1 MTVYRLA
8 WRHLRDR
15 KFQLLAIAVLQ
26 IAQVLLGLT
35 LPALGANVI
44 DYGILERNSSYIW
57 SRGLLMGLF
66 TLAQVL
72 CAIGA
77 IYYGALVS
85 THLGRELRRE
95 TFAHVQRFSPA
106 DQQRFGAS
114 TLVTRTTNDV
124 NQIQMVT
131 LMSLTIMVTA
141 PIMGVGGVL
150 MAIGQDVVLSLT
162 LLVII
167 PVLTAI
173 ILVCTAMLAT
183 RYETLQR
190 RVDAINDALRSQL
203 SGVRVIRAFRRE
215 EAMAGEFEVHNRN
228 FRSIMLQIGTIWSA
242 LLPAM
247 SAVIGLASALIV
259 WIGGHR
265 IAGGSMPVGALA
277 AFITYLMMILG
288 AVMMLGMIIMV
299 VPRGNVSAERVIEVN
314 TTVPSITDAPDARE
328 MPPGPVTFRLRD
340 ISLTYADADEPA
352 LRGISL
358 CVRPG
363 TTTAIIGASGS
374 GKSSLVKILPRL
386 VDVSTG
392 RFTVEG
398 GAGAGAGG
406 EAGETESGSAATR
419 GAGTRE
425 AGAGEVDVRDIR
437 LADFRRRVALVPQR
451 AFLFSGTVASNVAGS
466 TRDIDQERVID
477 ALRCAQA
484 WDFVEAG
491 GGLEMPVE
499 TGGTNLSGGQRQRLT
514 IARALYRALPDSSG
528 QSGADLV
535 VFDDSFSALDYAT
548 DAQLRA
554 NLKERIRDAAVVI
567 IAQRIST
574 TRSAD
579 CVVVLDCGEVVGC
592 GTHAELMETNDMYRS
607 IVRSQERGPEGSAE
621 ANGAERGTGAS
632 GTEPS
637 DTEPSGTAAATSEEA
652 RA

>member
-15 KFQLLAIAVLQ
+15 KFQLFAIAVLQ

-358 CVRPG
+358 CFRPG

-386 VDVSTG
+386 VDVTTG

-398 GAGAGAGG
+398 SAGAGTGG
-406 EAGETESGSAATR
+406 EAGETETSGAAAR
-419 GAGTRE
+419 G

-466 TRDIDQERVID
+466 TRDIDQERVIN
-477 ALRCAQA
+477 ALHCAQA
-484 WDFVEAG
+484 WDFVQAG

-528 QSGADLV
+528 QAGADLV

-548 DAQLRA
+548 DARVRA

-592 GTHAELMETNDMYRS
+592 GTHAELMETNEMYRS

-621 ANGAERGTGAS
+621 R

-637 DTEPSGTAAATSEEA
+637 GPEGGTEPGGAETSGNATATSEEV

>member
-358 CVRPG
+358 CFKPG

-386 VDVSTG
+386 VDVTAG

-398 GAGAGAGG
+398 
-406 EAGETESGSAATR
+406 S
-419 GAGTRE
+419 

-466 TRDIDQERVID
+466 TRDINQERVID

-484 WDFVEAG
+484 WDFVQAG

-528 QSGADLV
+528 RAGADLV

-621 ANGAERGTGAS
+621 RGTEAKGTERGTAGSGA
-632 GTEPS
+632 
-637 DTEPSGTAAATSEEA
+637 EPSGTAAATGEEA

>member
-358 CVRPG
+358 CFKPG

-386 VDVSTG
+386 VDVTAG

-398 GAGAGAGG
+398 
-406 EAGETESGSAATR
+406 S
-419 GAGTRE
+419 

-466 TRDIDQERVID
+466 TRDINQERVID

-484 WDFVEAG
+484 WDFVQAG

-528 QSGADLV
+528 RAGADLV

-621 ANGAERGTGAS
+621 RGMEAKGTERGTAGSGA
-632 GTEPS
+632 
-637 DTEPSGTAAATSEEA
+637 EPSGTAAATGEEA

>member
-15 KFQLLAIAVLQ
+15 KFQLFAIAVLQ

-95 TFAHVQRFSPA
+95 TFSHVQRFSPA

-358 CVRPG
+358 CFRPG

-398 GAGAGAGG
+398 
-406 EAGETESGSAATR
+406 S
-419 GAGTRE
+419 

-466 TRDIDQERVID
+466 TRDIDQERVIN
-477 ALRCAQA
+477 ALHCAQA
-484 WDFVEAG
+484 WDFVQAG

-528 QSGADLV
+528 RAGADLV

-548 DAQLRA
+548 DARVRA

-592 GTHAELMETNDMYRS
+592 GTHAELMETNEMYRS

-621 ANGAERGTGAS
+621 R

-637 DTEPSGTAAATSEEA
+637 GPEGGTEPGGAETAGNATATSEEV

>member
-15 KFQLLAIAVLQ
+15 KFQLFAIAVLQ

-44 DYGILERNSSYIW
+44 DYGILEGNSSYIW
-57 SRGLLMGLF
+57 SRGLLMLLF

-173 ILVCTAMLAT
+173 ILVCTAMLAK

-203 SGVRVIRAFRRE
+203 SGVRVIRAFRLE
-215 EAMAGEFEVHNRN
+215 DAMAGEFEGHNRN

-265 IAGGSMPVGALA
+265 IVGGSMPVGALA

-314 TTVPSITDAPDARE
+314 STVPSIADAPNARE
-328 MPPGPVTFRLRD
+328 MPHGPLTFSLRD

-352 LRGISL
+352 LRGISITF
-358 CVRPG
+358 RPG

-392 RFTVEG
+392 RYTVEAST
-398 GAGAGAGG
+398 GAGD
-406 EAGETESGSAATR
+406 
-419 GAGTRE
+419 
-425 AGAGEVDVRDIR
+425 VDVRDIR
-437 LADFRRRVALVPQR
+437 LADFRRRVAIVPQR

-484 WDFVEAG
+484 WDFVQAG

-528 QSGADLV
+528 RAGADLV

-548 DAQLRA
+548 DARVRA
-554 NLKERIRDAAVVI
+554 NLKERVRDAAVVI

-592 GTHAELMETNDMYRS
+592 GTHTELMETNEMYRS
-607 IVRSQERGPEGSAE
+607 IVRSQEREPEGDAVRDTEADSAE
-621 ANGAERGTGAS
+621 TN
-632 GTEPS
+632 
-637 DTEPSGTAAATSEEA
+637 GTAAATNEEA

>member
-15 KFQLLAIAVLQ
+15 KFQLFAIAVLQ

-95 TFAHVQRFSPA
+95 TFSHVQRFSPA

-358 CVRPG
+358 CFRPG

-398 GAGAGAGG
+398 SAGAGTGG
-406 EAGETESGSAATR
+406 EAGETETSGAAAR
-419 GAGTRE
+419 G

-466 TRDIDQERVID
+466 TRDIDQERVIN
-477 ALRCAQA
+477 ALHCAQA
-484 WDFVEAG
+484 WDFVQAG

-514 IARALYRALPDSSG
+514 IARALYRALSDSSG
-528 QSGADLV
+528 RAGADLV

-548 DAQLRA
+548 DARVRA

-579 CVVVLDCGEVVGC
+579 CVVVLDCGKVVGC
-592 GTHAELMETNDMYRS
+592 GTHAELMETNEMYRS

-621 ANGAERGTGAS
+621 R

-637 DTEPSGTAAATSEEA
+637 GPEGGTEPGGTETAGNATATSEEV

>member
-57 SRGLLMGLF
+57 SRGLLMALF

-358 CVRPG
+358 CFRPG

-398 GAGAGAGG
+398 
-406 EAGETESGSAATR
+406 S
-419 GAGTRE
+419 

-528 QSGADLV
+528 RAGADLV

-592 GTHAELMETNDMYRS
+592 GTHAQLMETNEMYRS
-607 IVRSQERGPEGSAE
+607 IVRSQER
-621 ANGAERGTGAS
+621 
-632 GTEPS
+632 
-637 DTEPSGTAAATSEEA
+637 DEEA

>member
-358 CVRPG
+358 CFKPG

-386 VDVSTG
+386 VDVTAG

-398 GAGAGAGG
+398 
-406 EAGETESGSAATR
+406 S
-419 GAGTRE
+419 

-466 TRDIDQERVID
+466 TRDINQERVID

-484 WDFVEAG
+484 WDFVQAG

-528 QSGADLV
+528 QAGADLV

-621 ANGAERGTGAS
+621 RGTEAKGTERGTAGSGA
-632 GTEPS
+632 
-637 DTEPSGTAAATSEEA
+637 EPSGTAAATGEEA

>member
-15 KFQLLAIAVLQ
+15 KFQLFAIAVLQ

-314 TTVPSITDAPDARE
+314 TTVPSIADAPDARE

-358 CVRPG
+358 CFRPG

-398 GAGAGAGG
+398 SAGAGADG
-406 EAGETESGSAATR
+406 ETGETETSGTAAR
-419 GAGTRE
+419 GAG
-425 AGAGEVDVRDIR
+425 ASEVDVRDIR

-466 TRDIDQERVID
+466 TRDIDQERVIN
-477 ALRCAQA
+477 ALHCAQA
-484 WDFVEAG
+484 WDFVQAG

-499 TGGTNLSGGQRQRLT
+499 TGGSNLSGGQRQRLT

-528 QSGADLV
+528 RAGADLV

-548 DAQLRA
+548 DARVRA

-592 GTHAELMETNDMYRS
+592 GTHAELMETNEMYRS
-607 IVRSQERGPEGSAE
+607 IVRSQERGPEG
-621 ANGAERGTGAS
+621 GAERGTEAN
-632 GTEPS
+632 GTERGTAAS
-637 DTEPSGTAAATSEEA
+637 DTEPSGTATATSEEV

>member
-358 CVRPG
+358 CFKPG

-386 VDVSTG
+386 VDVTAG

-398 GAGAGAGG
+398 
-406 EAGETESGSAATR
+406 S
-419 GAGTRE
+419 

-466 TRDIDQERVID
+466 TRDINQERVID

-484 WDFVEAG
+484 WDYVQAG

-528 QSGADLV
+528 RAGADLV

-621 ANGAERGTGAS
+621 RGTEAKGTERGTAGSGA
-632 GTEPS
+632 
-637 DTEPSGTAAATSEEA
+637 EPSGTAAATGEEA